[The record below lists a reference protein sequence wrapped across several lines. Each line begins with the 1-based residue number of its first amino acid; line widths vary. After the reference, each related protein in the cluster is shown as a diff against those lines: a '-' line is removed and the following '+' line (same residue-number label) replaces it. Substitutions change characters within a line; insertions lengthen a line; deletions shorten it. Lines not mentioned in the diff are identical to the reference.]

1 MSRILRRPM
10 FRGGRV
16 DSRGTGITSGLID
29 TSKPKR
35 GLVNEPGGY
44 AGEEFLIGEGMFS
57 EFQRGKPGFSSPS
70 NPSLATRGMNILQA
84 AKNKVFGIPYLGKTL
99 KTLSAPLSYAGTL
112 AMAPAT
118 LKTAALTAPFAA
130 VGGLAY
136 MNRPKTVEALQ
147 FMKSYGSLDETMTED
162 DYKQYYETID
172 ELNRTGTPLNQS
184 EVGLM
189 SSQKDIADAI
199 EDKDMEEF
207 EKQTSADLSADV
219 KPGETAIDAVFRQ
232 GEERAKTRKEIEDA
246 NKPPPPPTD
255 EEIKSQI
262 AKDKELFKEL
272 LGADKARGKD
282 IGDMLAAASAS
293 FLGTGQ
299 VKEGFSEFMDKVSK
313 SGESRTEKINRT
325 AAGLAINDYIAG
337 KRSKENLKQI
347 LAKTKFGI
355 DYGAEVAAAAK
366 DLTTKEW
373 PAAVALEADSLKE
386 KVSSNKVITN
396 ALYKKFGKPAYVI
409 GGFENESYGDIDTD
423 DLKIGF
429 NVVTY
434 AGGKIIIEKLSE
446 ESVRPRLDLPVS

>member
-1 MSRILRRPM
+1 MKFMS
-10 FRGGRV
+10 
-16 DSRGTGITSGLID
+16 GI
-29 TSKPKR
+29 
-35 GLVNEPGGY
+35 
-44 AGEEFLIGEGMFS
+44 
-57 EFQRGKPGFSSPS
+57 
-70 NPSLATRGMNILQA
+70 AT
-84 AKNKVFGIPYLGKTL
+84 
-99 KTLSAPLSYAGTL
+99 SAPV
-112 AMAPAT
+112 
-118 LKTAALTAPFAA
+118 LKTAAITAPFAA

-219 KPGETAIDAVFRQ
+219 KPGETAIDAVFRE
-232 GEERAKTRKEIEDA
+232 GEEKAKTRKEIEDA
-246 NKPPPPPTD
+246 NKPPPPLT
-255 EEIKSQI
+255 EAQIKEQL

-272 LGADKARGKD
+272 LGADKARGRD
-282 IGDMLAAASAS
+282 IGDLLASASAS

-299 VKEGFSEFMDKVSK
+299 VKEGFADFMDKVSR

-337 KRSKENLKQI
+337 KRSKENLKQL
-347 LAKTKFGI
+347 LAKTKFGV
-355 DYGAEVAAAAK
+355 DYGIEAAAAAK

-373 PAAVALEADSLKE
+373 PQAVALEADSLKE
-386 KVSSNKVITN
+386 NVSSNKVIKN

-409 GGFENESYGDIDTD
+409 SGFENDSYSDIDTD

-429 NVVTY
+429 NIISY

-446 ESVRPRLDLPVS
+446 ESVRPRVDLPVS

>member
-1 MSRILRRPM
+1 MSRILSRPM

-16 DSRGTGITSGLID
+16 DSRGTGITSGLA
-29 TSKPKR
+29 
-35 GLVNEPGGY
+35 GG
-44 AGEEFLIGEGMFS
+44 GRVGMFEGGIS
-57 EFQRGKPGFSSPS
+57 TSMMEELTGGTNTGQQR
-70 NPSLATRGMNILQA
+70 SLATRGMDLLRSA
-84 AKNKVFGIPYLGKTL
+84 RRKVYGIPYAGKFLQTTVGTPMRFMSSL
-99 KTLSAPLSYAGTL
+99 ATSAPV
-112 AMAPAT
+112 
-118 LKTAALTAPFAA
+118 LKTAAITAPFAA

-219 KPGETAIDAVFRQ
+219 KPGETAIDAVFRE
-232 GEERAKTRKEIEDA
+232 GEEKAKTRKEIEDA
-246 NKPPPPPTD
+246 NKPPPPLT
-255 EEIKSQI
+255 EAQIKEQL

-272 LGADKARGKD
+272 LGADKARGRD
-282 IGDMLAAASAS
+282 IGDLLASASAS

-299 VKEGFSEFMDKVSK
+299 VKEGFADFMDKVSK

-337 KRSKENLKQI
+337 KRSKENLKQL
-347 LAKTKFGI
+347 LAKTKFGV
-355 DYGAEVAAAAK
+355 DYGIEAAAAAK

-373 PAAVALEADSLKE
+373 PQAVALEADSLKE
-386 KVSSNKVITN
+386 NVSSNKVIKN

-409 GGFENESYGDIDTD
+409 SGFENDSYSDIDTD

-429 NVVTY
+429 NIISY

-446 ESVRPRLDLPVS
+446 ESVRPRVDLPVS

>member
-1 MSRILRRPM
+1 M

-99 KTLSAPLSYAGTL
+99 KTVTAPLSYAGAL
-112 AMAPAT
+112 ASSPFIA
-118 LKTAALTAPFAA
+118 KTAAITAPFAA

-219 KPGETAIDAVFRQ
+219 KPGETAIDAVFRE
-232 GEERAKTRKEIEDA
+232 GEEKSKTRKEIEDA
-246 NKPPPPPTD
+246 NKPPPPLT
-255 EEIKSQI
+255 EAQIKEQL

-272 LGADKARGKD
+272 LGADKARGRD
-282 IGDMLAAASAS
+282 IGDLLASASAS
-293 FLGTGQ
+293 FLVTGQ
-299 VKEGFSEFMDKVSK
+299 VK
-313 SGESRTEKINRT
+313 
-325 AAGLAINDYIAG
+325 
-337 KRSKENLKQI
+337 
-347 LAKTKFGI
+347 
-355 DYGAEVAAAAK
+355 
-366 DLTTKEW
+366 
-373 PAAVALEADSLKE
+373 
-386 KVSSNKVITN
+386 
-396 ALYKKFGKPAYVI
+396 
-409 GGFENESYGDIDTD
+409 
-423 DLKIGF
+423 
-429 NVVTY
+429 
-434 AGGKIIIEKLSE
+434 
-446 ESVRPRLDLPVS
+446 

>member
-1 MSRILRRPM
+1 MDFLKSARNRI
-10 FRGGRV
+10 
-16 DSRGTGITSGLID
+16 
-29 TSKPKR
+29 
-35 GLVNEPGGY
+35 Y
-44 AGEEFLIGEGMFS
+44 
-57 EFQRGKPGFSSPS
+57 
-70 NPSLATRGMNILQA
+70 
-84 AKNKVFGIPYLGKTL
+84 GIPYAGKFL
-99 KTLSAPLSYAGTL
+99 KTTVGTPLRFAGSVL
-112 AMAPAT
+112 ASKPAMA
-118 LKTAALTAPFAA
+118 LAPVAA

-207 EKQTSADLSADV
+207 EAQTATDLSADV

-272 LGADKARGKD
+272 LGADKAKGKD
-282 IGDMLAAASAS
+282 ISDMLAAASAS

-299 VKEGFSEFMDKVSK
+299 VKEGFSDFMDKVSK

-337 KRSKENLKQI
+337 KRSKENLQTL

-355 DYGAEVAAAAK
+355 DEQIRATSAAK

-373 PAAVALEADSLKE
+373 PAALAFEAESLKE
-386 KVSSNKVITN
+386 SVDKNKVIKN
-396 ALYKKFGKPAYVI
+396 ALFKKFGKPAHVI
-409 GGFENESYGDIDTD
+409 GGYENESFNEIDTD
-423 DLKIGF
+423 DLKVGF
-429 NVVTY
+429 NIVTY
-434 AGGKIIIEKLSE
+434 AGGKIIIEKLSD
-446 ESVRPRLDLPVS
+446 ESVTPRLDLPVS

>member
-10 FRGGRV
+10 FRGGRA

-44 AGEEFLIGEGMFS
+44 AGEEFLIGQGLYD
-57 EFQRGKPGFSSPS
+57 EFINRPNTTPLK
-70 NPSLATRGMNILQA
+70 PSLATRGMNILQA

-99 KTLSAPLSYAGTL
+99 KTLSTPLSYAGAM

-118 LKTAALTAPFAA
+118 LKTAAITAPFAA

-232 GEERAKTRKEIEDA
+232 GEERAKTRKAAEDL

-282 IGDMLAAASAS
+282 VGDMLAAASAS
-293 FLGTGQ
+293 FLGTGG
-299 VKEGFSEFMDKVSK
+299 VKEGFADFMDKVSK

-347 LAKTKFGI
+347 LEKTRFGI
-355 DYGAEVAAAAK
+355 DYAADVAATSK
-366 DLTTKEW
+366 DLTKKEW
-373 PAAVALEADSLKE
+373 PQALAFEAESLKE
-386 KVSSNKVITN
+386 SVDKNKVIKN
-396 ALYKKFGKPAYVI
+396 ALYKKFGKPAHVI
-409 GGFENESYGDIDTD
+409 GGYENESFNEIDTD
-423 DLKIGF
+423 DLKVGF
-429 NVVTY
+429 NIVTY
-434 AGGKIIIEKLSE
+434 AGGKIIIEKLSD
-446 ESVRPRLDLPVS
+446 ESVRPRIDLPVS

>member
-16 DSRGTGITSGLID
+16 DSRGTGITSGLAGGGRVGMFEGGISTSMMEELTGGSNFKR
-29 TSKPKR
+29 TSKPSI
-35 GLVNEPGGY
+35 
-44 AGEEFLIGEGMFS
+44 AS
-57 EFQRGKPGFSSPS
+57 
-70 NPSLATRGMNILQA
+70 RGMDILRS
-84 AKNKVFGIPYLGKTL
+84 AKNRIFGIPYAGKFLQTTVGAPM
-99 KTLSAPLSYAGTL
+99 KFMSGIATSAPV
-112 AMAPAT
+112 
-118 LKTAALTAPFAA
+118 LKTAAITAPFAA

-136 MNRPKTVEALQ
+136 MNSPKTVEALQ

-172 ELNRTGTPLNQS
+172 ELNRTGTPLNQL

-219 KPGETAIDAVFRQ
+219 KPGETAIDAVFRE
-232 GEERAKTRKEIEDA
+232 GEEKAKTRKEIEDA
-246 NKPPPPPTD
+246 NKPPPPLT
-255 EEIKSQI
+255 EAQIKEQL

-272 LGADKARGKD
+272 LGADKARGRD
-282 IGDMLAAASAS
+282 IGDLLASASAS

-299 VKEGFSEFMDKVSK
+299 VKEGFADFMDKVSR

-337 KRSKENLKQI
+337 KRSKENLKQL

-355 DYGAEVAAAAK
+355 DYGIEAAAAAK

-373 PAAVALEADSLKE
+373 PQAVALEADSLKE
-386 KVSSNKVITN
+386 NVSSNKVIKN

-409 GGFENESYGDIDTD
+409 SGFENDSYSDIDTD

-429 NVVTY
+429 NIISY

-446 ESVRPRLDLPVS
+446 ESVRPRVDLPVS

>member
-16 DSRGTGITSGLID
+16 DSRGTGITSGLAGGG
-29 TSKPKR
+29 R
-35 GLVNEPGGY
+35 VGYNAAGLVSPGMATEY
-44 AGEEFLIGEGMFS
+44 AQGTGAIKKF
-57 EFQRGKPGFSSPS
+57 K
-70 NPSLATRGMNILQA
+70 PSLATRGMNILQA

-99 KTLSAPLSYAGTL
+99 KTTVGTPLRFAGSVL
-112 AMAPAT
+112 ASKPAMALAPVAT
-118 LKTAALTAPFAA
+118 

-199 EDKDMEEF
+199 EDKDMQEF
-207 EKQTSADLSADV
+207 EAQTATDLSADV

-232 GEERAKTRKEIEDA
+232 GEERARTRKQIEDA

-272 LGADKARGKD
+272 LGADKAKGKD
-282 IGDMLAAASAS
+282 VGDMLAAASAS

-299 VKEGFSEFMDKVSK
+299 VKEGFSDFMNKVSR

-337 KRSKENLKQI
+337 KRSKENLAQL
-347 LAKTKFGI
+347 LAKTKFGV
-355 DYGAEVAAAAK
+355 DYGIEATAASK
-366 DLTTKEW
+366 DLTQKDW
-373 PAAVALEADSLKE
+373 PSAVAFEADSLKE

-429 NVVTY
+429 NVVSY
-434 AGGKIIIEKLSE
+434 KGGKIIIEKLSE

>member
-1 MSRILRRPM
+1 MSRTLRRPM
-10 FRGGRV
+10 FRGGPV
-16 DSRGTGITSGLID
+16 DSRGTGITANLGY
-29 TSKPKR
+29 
-35 GLVNEPGGY
+35 NNGGRV
-44 AGEEFLIGEGMFS
+44 GMFEGGIS
-57 EFQRGKPGFSSPS
+57 TSMMEELTGGANTGSKQK
-70 NPSLATRGMNILQA
+70 SLATRGIDILRSA
-84 AKNKVFGIPYLGKTL
+84 RNRIYGIPYAGKFL
-99 KTLSAPLSYAGTL
+99 KTTVGTPLRFAGSMLASKPAIALAPV
-112 AMAPAT
+112 
-118 LKTAALTAPFAA
+118 AA

-199 EDKDMEEF
+199 EDKDMQEF
-207 EKQTSADLSADV
+207 EAQTATDLSADV

-246 NKPPPPPTD
+246 NKPPPPLTD
-255 EEIKSQI
+255 EQIKSQI

-272 LGADKARGKD
+272 LGADKAKGKD
-282 IGDMLAAASAS
+282 VGDMLAAASAS

-299 VKEGFSEFMDKVSK
+299 VKEGFADFMDKVAR

-337 KRSKENLKQI
+337 KRSKENLAQL
-347 LAKTKFGI
+347 LAKTKFGV
-355 DYGAEVAAAAK
+355 DYGIEATAASK
-366 DLTTKEW
+366 DLTQKDW
-373 PAAVALEADSLKE
+373 PAAVAFEADSLKE

-429 NVVTY
+429 NVVSY
-434 AGGKIIIEKLSE
+434 KGGKIIIEKLSE

>member
-10 FRGGRV
+10 FRGGPV
-16 DSRGTGITSGLID
+16 SSYGTGIASGLGDNRVGMFEGGISTSMMEELTGGSNFKR
-29 TSKPKR
+29 TSKQSIA
-35 GLVNEPGGY
+35 Y
-44 AGEEFLIGEGMFS
+44 
-57 EFQRGKPGFSSPS
+57 
-70 NPSLATRGMNILQA
+70 RGMDILRS
-84 AKNKVFGIPYLGKTL
+84 AKNRNLGIPYAGKFLQTTVGAPM
-99 KTLSAPLSYAGTL
+99 KFMSGIATSAPV
-112 AMAPAT
+112 
-118 LKTAALTAPFAA
+118 LKTAAITAPFAA

-219 KPGETAIDAVFRQ
+219 KPGETAIDAVFRE
-232 GEERAKTRKEIEDA
+232 GEEKAKTRKEIEDA
-246 NKPPPPPTD
+246 NKPPPPLT
-255 EEIKSQI
+255 EAQIKEQL

-272 LGADKARGKD
+272 LGADKARGRD
-282 IGDMLAAASAS
+282 IGDLLASASAS

-299 VKEGFSEFMDKVSK
+299 VKEGFADFMDKVSR

-337 KRSKENLKQI
+337 KRSKENLKQL
-347 LAKTKFGI
+347 LAKTKFGV
-355 DYGAEVAAAAK
+355 DYGIEAAAAAK

-373 PAAVALEADSLKE
+373 PQAVALEADSLKE
-386 KVSSNKVITN
+386 NVSSNKVIKN

-409 GGFENESYGDIDTD
+409 SGFENDSYSDIDTD

-429 NVVTY
+429 NIISY

-446 ESVRPRLDLPVS
+446 ESVRPRVDLPVS

>member
-16 DSRGTGITSGLID
+16 DSRGTGITSGLAGGGRVGMFEGGISTSMMEELTGGSNFKR
-29 TSKPKR
+29 TSKPSI
-35 GLVNEPGGY
+35 
-44 AGEEFLIGEGMFS
+44 AS
-57 EFQRGKPGFSSPS
+57 
-70 NPSLATRGMNILQA
+70 RGMDILRS
-84 AKNKVFGIPYLGKTL
+84 AKNRIFGIPYAGKFLQTTVGAPM
-99 KTLSAPLSYAGTL
+99 KFMSGIATSAPV
-112 AMAPAT
+112 
-118 LKTAALTAPFAA
+118 LKTAAITAPFAA

-219 KPGETAIDAVFRQ
+219 KPGETAIDAVFRE
-232 GEERAKTRKEIEDA
+232 GEEKAKTRKEIEDA
-246 NKPPPPPTD
+246 SKPPPPLT
-255 EEIKSQI
+255 EAQIKEQL

-272 LGADKARGKD
+272 LGADKARGRD
-282 IGDMLAAASAS
+282 IGDLLASASAS

-299 VKEGFSEFMDKVSK
+299 VKEGFADFMDKVSR

-337 KRSKENLKQI
+337 KRSKENLKQ
-347 LAKTKFGI
+347 LLVKTKFGV
-355 DYGAEVAAAAK
+355 DYGIEAAAAAK

-373 PAAVALEADSLKE
+373 PQAVALEADSLKE
-386 KVSSNKVITN
+386 NVSSNKVIKN

-409 GGFENESYGDIDTD
+409 SGFENDSYSDIDTD

-429 NVVTY
+429 NIISY

-446 ESVRPRLDLPVS
+446 ESVRPRVDLPVS

>member
-70 NPSLATRGMNILQA
+70 NQSLATRGMNILQA
-84 AKNKVFGIPYLGKTL
+84 AKNRVFGIPYLGKTL
-99 KTLSAPLSYAGTL
+99 KTLSTPLRYASTL

-118 LKTAALTAPFAA
+118 LKTAAITAPFAA

-147 FMKSYGSLDETMTED
+147 FMKSYGPLDETMTED

-172 ELNRTGTPLNQS
+172 TLNKNGTPLNQS
-184 EVGLM
+184 EVGLL

-219 KPGETAIDAVFRQ
+219 KPGETAIDAVFRE
-232 GEERAKTRKEIEDA
+232 GEEKAKTRKEIENA
-246 NKPPPPPTD
+246 NKTPPPLT
-255 EEIKSQI
+255 EAQIKEQL

-272 LGADKARGKD
+272 LGADKARGRD
-282 IGDMLAAASAS
+282 IGDLLASASAS

-299 VKEGFSEFMDKVSK
+299 VKEGFADFMDKVSR

-337 KRSKENLKQI
+337 KRSKENLKQL
-347 LAKTKFGI
+347 LAKTKFGV
-355 DYGAEVAAAAK
+355 DYGIEAAAAAK

-373 PAAVALEADSLKE
+373 PQAVALEADSLKE
-386 KVSSNKVITN
+386 NVSSNKVIKN

-409 GGFENESYGDIDTD
+409 SGFENDSYGDIDTD

-429 NVVTY
+429 NIISY

-446 ESVRPRLDLPVS
+446 ESVRPRVDLPVS

>member
-99 KTLSAPLSYAGTL
+99 KTVTAPLSYAGAL
-112 AMAPAT
+112 ASSPFIA
-118 LKTAALTAPFAA
+118 KTAAITAPFAA

-219 KPGETAIDAVFRQ
+219 KPGETAIDAVFRE
-232 GEERAKTRKEIEDA
+232 GEEKAKTRKEIEDA
-246 NKPPPPPTD
+246 NKPPPPLT
-255 EEIKSQI
+255 EAQIKEQL

-272 LGADKARGKD
+272 LGADKARGRD
-282 IGDMLAAASAS
+282 IGDLLASASAS

-299 VKEGFSEFMDKVSK
+299 VKEGFADFMDKVSR

-337 KRSKENLKQI
+337 KRSKENLKQL
-347 LAKTKFGI
+347 LAKTKFGV
-355 DYGAEVAAAAK
+355 DYGIEAAAAAK

-373 PAAVALEADSLKE
+373 PQAVALEADSLKE
-386 KVSSNKVITN
+386 NVSSNKVIKN

-409 GGFENESYGDIDTD
+409 SGFENDSYSDIDTD

-429 NVVTY
+429 NIISY

-446 ESVRPRLDLPVS
+446 ESVRPRVDLPVS